1 MATIGVFDSGI
12 GGLSVVKAI
21 EQAMPDA
28 AVIFKNDTE
37 HMPYGNKSPE
47 QLLELVFPLFRQFE
61 AAHCDA
67 IVIACNTVTTTL
79 IEQLRALF
87 SIPLV
92 GIEPMIKPASQLTS
106 SKIVAVCATPTTLSS
121 QRYHELKDTFAAR
134 ITVLEPDCSQWAS
147 MIEHDQVQ
155 ENAIR
160 LQIDEVCNAGA
171 DVIVLACTHYHWIEE
186 LINTTINGRAMLL
199 QPEQAIIT
207 QLQRVLAK

>member
-12 GGLSVVKAI
+12 GGLSVVMAI

-28 AVIFKNDTE
+28 IVIFKNDTE

-47 QLLELVFPLFRQFE
+47 QLLELVVPLFRQFE

-121 QRYHELKDTFAAR
+121 QRYHELKDTFAAH

-155 ENAIR
+155 ENAIK

-186 LINTTINGRAMLL
+186 LINTTINGRATLL